1 MSNQYNILFE
11 TKTLY
16 GLALH
21 IDTAIIQTSKKQ
33 RLSPKEKNDFIQ
45 QFPEYYKQTL
55 QFIKKIDEDFR
66 IHLPNDEVIM
76 VMLFLICGQ
85 EEIHHQEVVTLI
97 AMHGDHTATSIVDVV
112 KKLSGKQSIFGY
124 DLKLDQTINESYEE
138 LKEHILH
145 IHQGKGIILIY
156 DMGSIR
162 TMAESI
168 KVELNIDI
176 EFLEIPLTLI
186 AMTSVNKAHE
196 LLSLNETYQYL
207 QEHFKDLQYV
217 RNNSQKEAL
226 VLISSFESELV
237 QAKNYLLEHF
247 DLKDIEI
254 FLIQESQ
261 IESIYNRI
269 DQIANQ
275 YKIKGLISRQE
286 IHLSQYIMISI
297 SNIYKLNAKS
307 LDDLFTD
314 EDDLENLFDYL
325 QEQFEDIQIE
335 DLKQPLIHFA
345 NKLEIILNQKIDY
358 DTLIGLLIHIICL
371 IDRLKKHLSPAV
383 HFQAASDIQT
393 KERSTD

>member
-1 MSNQYNILFE
+1 
-11 TKTLY
+11 
-16 GLALH
+16 
-21 IDTAIIQTSKKQ
+21 
-33 RLSPKEKNDFIQ
+33 
-45 QFPEYYKQTL
+45 
-55 QFIKKIDEDFR
+55 
-66 IHLPNDEVIM
+66 M

-112 KKLSGKQSIFGY
+112 KKLSGKQSIYGY

-196 LLSLNETYQYL
+196 LLSLSETYQYL

-226 VLISSFESELV
+226 VLIF
-237 QAKNYLLEHF
+237 
-247 DLKDIEI
+247 I
-254 FLIQESQ
+254 
-261 IESIYNRI
+261 
-269 DQIANQ
+269 
-275 YKIKGLISRQE
+275 
-286 IHLSQYIMISI
+286 
-297 SNIYKLNAKS
+297 
-307 LDDLFTD
+307 
-314 EDDLENLFDYL
+314 
-325 QEQFEDIQIE
+325 
-335 DLKQPLIHFA
+335 
-345 NKLEIILNQKIDY
+345 
-358 DTLIGLLIHIICL
+358 
-371 IDRLKKHLSPAV
+371 
-383 HFQAASDIQT
+383 
-393 KERSTD
+393 